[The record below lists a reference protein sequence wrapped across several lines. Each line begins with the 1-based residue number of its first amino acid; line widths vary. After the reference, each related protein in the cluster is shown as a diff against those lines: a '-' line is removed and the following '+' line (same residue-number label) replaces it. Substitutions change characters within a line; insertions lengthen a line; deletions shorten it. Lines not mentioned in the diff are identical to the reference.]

1 MPVPII
7 ITIDGPA
14 GAGKSTTARRVAEHL
29 GYIYIDTGA
38 MYRAV
43 TLAAIESAT
52 AITTK
57 GLCALVSTISIA
69 LRTDERGQR
78 TLLNGVDVSDRI
90 RQPDVTALV
99 SRVSAEPC
107 VREHL
112 VALQRAMGRD
122 GGVVMDGRDIGS
134 VVFPNAHVKV
144 YLVASI
150 AERARR
156 RLQDLHALGQR
167 AQIEDVITQIA
178 ERDRLDSSRETSPL
192 MKPEGAV
199 EIDTTHRTIDEQ
211 VQDIVQLAKNYQKAH
226 HFITTYGNL

>member
-52 AITTK
+52 AITTN

-156 RLQDLHALGQR
+156 RVQDLHALGQR

-192 MKPEGAV
+192 IKPEGAV

>member
-52 AITTK
+52 AISTS
-57 GLCALVSTISIA
+57 GLCALVLTISIE

-134 VVFPNAHVKV
+134 VVFPHAHVKV

-156 RLQDLHALGQR
+156 RVQDLRALGQH
-167 AQIEDVITQIA
+167 AEIEDVITQIA
-178 ERDRLDSSRETSPL
+178 ERDRLDSSRQTSPL

>member
-14 GAGKSTTARRVAEHL
+14 GAGKSTTARKVAEHL

-43 TLAAIESAT
+43 TLAAIESST
-52 AITTK
+52 ALTTED
-57 GLCALVSTISIA
+57 LCALVTNVTIE
-69 LRTDERGQR
+69 LRTDDRGQR

-90 RQPDVTALV
+90 RQPDVTSLV

-112 VALQRAMGRD
+112 VALQRMMGQH

-134 VVFPNAHVKV
+134 VVFPHAHVKV

-156 RLQDLHALGQR
+156 RVQDLTALGQHVNLD
-167 AQIEDVITQIA
+167 EVIAQIA
-178 ERDRLDSSRETSPL
+178 ERDRLDSSRQTSPL
-192 MKPEGAV
+192 IKPDGAV

-211 VQDIVQLAKNYQKAH
+211 VDDIIQLARNYQKAYH
-226 HFITTYGNL
+226 YITTYGNM